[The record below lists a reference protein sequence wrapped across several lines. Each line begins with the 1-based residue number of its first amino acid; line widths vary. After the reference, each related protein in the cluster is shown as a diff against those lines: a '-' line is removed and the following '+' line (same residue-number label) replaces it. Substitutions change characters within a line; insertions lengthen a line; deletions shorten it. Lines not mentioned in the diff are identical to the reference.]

1 MSGSNGKSVAVLGA
15 GAWGTAL
22 GLVLSRNLHRVKLW
36 THRAAQAAELRE
48 TRTNERYLPGIELP
62 ADWEISTDLQGS
74 IRGVHAVIAAVP
86 SKAFREVMANLRE
99 VRCPIVSVTK
109 GIENESGKTM
119 TQVLESCAAQATCAA
134 MSGPTLALEV
144 ARGSP
149 GAIVAASD
157 DSAVAELVQALFHR
171 PEFRVYTSTDLV
183 GVELGGALKNV
194 IAIAAGVGDGVRF
207 GDNSKAALVTRS
219 LAEIRRL
226 GMACGAQAETF
237 AGLSGLGDLTVTC
250 FSQLSRNRKFG
261 ERLGKG
267 ETVEQVLATSTS
279 VAEGYPTARSA
290 FQLAR
295 KMGVETPVIDEV
307 YAFLYEGKP
316 LRDSLRDLTTR
327 SSKAED

>member
-1 MSGSNGKSVAVLGA
+1 MKVAVLGA
-15 GAWGTAL
+15 GSWGTAL
-22 GLVLSRNLHRVKLW
+22 GLVLARNQHAIRLW
-36 THRAAQAAELRE
+36 THRAEQAAELRA
-48 TRTNERYLPGIELP
+48 RWVNERYLPGIALP
-62 ADWEISTDLQGS
+62 GDWEIGTDIQL
-74 IRGVHAVIAAVP
+74 AVRDVDMVVAAVP
-86 SKAFREVMANLRE
+86 SKVFREVMSQLGE
-99 VRCPIVSVTK
+99 VRSLIVSVTK
-109 GIENESGKTM
+109 GIEYESGMTM
-119 TQVLESCAAQATCAA
+119 TQVLESCVPNAKSAAL
-134 MSGPTLALEV
+134 SGPTLALEV
-144 ARGSP
+144 AKGFPS
-149 GAIVAASD
+149 AIVAASSD
-157 DSAVAELVQALFHR
+157 ADVAELVQGLFHR
-171 PEFRVYTSTDLV
+171 PEFRVYTSTDIV

-194 IAIAAGVGDGVRF
+194 IAIAAGVGDGAGF
-207 GDNSKAALVTRS
+207 GDNSKAALVTRA

-267 ETVEQVLATSTS
+267 EKVDQVLATSTS

-290 FQLAR
+290 YHLAR
-295 KMGVETPVIDEV
+295 KMGVETPIMDEV